1 VLLAF
6 FAYQRIAEDEP
17 EKSALKNKGLIF
29 QEKEKRL
36 SVADTS
42 SQPNLM
48 FPVSRRELAPA
59 SGIYDP

>member
-1 VLLAF
+1 MCYSLSS
-6 FAYQRIAEDEP
+6 YKRIAEDEP
-17 EKSALKNKGLIF
+17 EKAALKNEGLFF

-59 SGIYDP
+59 LGIYDP